1 MRAPEVLPKSSV
13 HRPWNV
19 RHNYLLD
26 AIDHRFD
33 RIEES
38 MVFGRANPDRAQSA

>member
-1 MRAPEVLPKSSV
+1 
-13 HRPWNV
+13 V

-26 AIDHRFD
+26 IVDHRFD

-38 MVFGRANPDRAQSA
+38 MVFGRAPARIAAPEDAQTA

>member
-1 MRAPEVLPKSSV
+1 V
-13 HRPWNV
+13 
-19 RHNYLLD
+19 LD

-38 MVFGRANPDRAQSA
+38 MVFGAADVKSAKSA

>member
-1 MRAPEVLPKSSV
+1 V
-13 HRPWNV
+13 
-19 RHNYLLD
+19 LD

-38 MVFGRANPDRAQSA
+38 MVFGRAEAREAEPA